1 MEIIKT
7 KEYILL
13 KPCNNSLANF
23 FQEFKNQ
30 YSQFNGSHIIIDFS
44 EKINIEIKDLLLF
57 LNISSTHRENGT
69 SFVFICEGVDIDT
82 VPDEICVVP
91 SFTEALD
98 ILEMEAIERDLGF

>member
-1 MEIIKT
+1 MEVIKT
-7 KEYILL
+7 KEHILL
-13 KPCNNSLANF
+13 KPSDNSLDKF

-30 YSQFNGSHIIIDFS
+30 YNQFIDSHIIIDFS

-57 LNISSTHRENGT
+57 LDICSTHRENGT
-69 SFVFICEGVDIDT
+69 SFVFICEGVDIDA